1 MRPRFWKIGLAV
13 AALGTLGLVGARVA
27 QAHGPGAW
35 QHHIDKK
42 LGALLDTAKA
52 TPEQRAAVRAAVEHV
67 TTTFREV
74 GRDHAGEMDQA
85 LQMFEADK
93 LDARA
98 IEAHRAK
105 HEAEMK
111 KVSDA
116 VVQALFDTHDAFT
129 APQRK
134 ALADAVRA
142 QHAEHAG
149 GGLREQF
156 FKGMI
161 NEHIEDALDEA
172 KVTDAQRAKVNA
184 ARDRVFAVIGEIHAG
199 RAADLNTALDLFTA
213 DKIDAQKVEA
223 LRAKHQGEMRRAADA
238 ITQAVTEVHDTL
250 DAGQRKA
257 IVEYVRA
264 HRPSPGHWGHPG

>member
-105 HEAEMK
+105 HEAEM
-111 KVSDA
+111 
-116 VVQALFDTHDAFT
+116 
-129 APQRK
+129 
-134 ALADAVRA
+134 
-142 QHAEHAG
+142 
-149 GGLREQF
+149 
-156 FKGMI
+156 
-161 NEHIEDALDEA
+161 
-172 KVTDAQRAKVNA
+172 
-184 ARDRVFAVIGEIHAG
+184 
-199 RAADLNTALDLFTA
+199 
-213 DKIDAQKVEA
+213 
-223 LRAKHQGEMRRAADA
+223 
-238 ITQAVTEVHDTL
+238 
-250 DAGQRKA
+250 
-257 IVEYVRA
+257 
-264 HRPSPGHWGHPG
+264 